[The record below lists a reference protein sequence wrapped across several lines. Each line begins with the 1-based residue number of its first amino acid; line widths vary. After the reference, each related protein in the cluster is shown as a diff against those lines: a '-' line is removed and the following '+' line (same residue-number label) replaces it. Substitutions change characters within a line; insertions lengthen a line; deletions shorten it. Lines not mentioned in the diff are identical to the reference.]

1 MFLSDDEIE
10 ELTRRQRRPAQARVL
25 AFMGIE
31 HKLRPD
37 GSVAVLRSHVERVLG
52 DGVTSKERK
61 KTEPCF
67 DLVK

>member
-10 ELTRRQRRPAQARVL
+10 ELTKRQRRPAQARVL

-52 DGVTSKERK
+52 DGAASKDRK